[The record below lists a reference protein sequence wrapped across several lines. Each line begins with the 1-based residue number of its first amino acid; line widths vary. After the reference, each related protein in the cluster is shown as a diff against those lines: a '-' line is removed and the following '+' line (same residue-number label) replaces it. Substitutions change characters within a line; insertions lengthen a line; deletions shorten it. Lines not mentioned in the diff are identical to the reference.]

1 MKAYYYKIHYAY
13 RLNELDYESRTFESK
28 RFFFRQNC
36 EDELALVLP
45 RYIRLFKKGV
55 PYSEIFEEETPK
67 EMTNEDFLKYF
78 CDVKFTNI

>member
-36 EDELALVLP
+36 EDELQLVLP
-45 RYIRLFKKGV
+45 RYIRLFKKV
-55 PYSEIFEEETPK
+55 CRILRYSK
-67 EMTNEDFLKYF
+67 K
-78 CDVKFTNI
+78 KHRKR